1 MTLGETPSVQKV
13 KVIESKVK
21 VISAIYSNAYKS
33 EQLPLNCVAFA
44 FQFNVKNI
52 DTNQFCYVMICKL
65 N

>member
-1 MTLGETPSVQKV
+1 MGETPGVLKV

-21 VISAIYSNAYKS
+21 VISAIYSIAYKS

-44 FQFNVKNI
+44 FKFNVRNI
-52 DTNQFCYVMICKL
+52 ENNQFSYVMIYKW